1 MLNIKSTAIAA
12 TAAMTVRNAA
22 GEPLSDAGGNPITIM
37 LYGPGSK
44 KYQAAKHKAEERNN
58 TRAFSRMQGKSEG
71 KISAEEKLTERAEF
85 LAACTASFN
94 GFGYND
100 LSGREAHLA
109 TYADIEIGHI
119 ADDAEKF
126 LAERANFLPQPA
138 NSSSSTSATQ
148 PG

>member
-1 MLNIKSTAIAA
+1 MLNIKSLAISA
-12 TAAMTVRNAA
+12 TAVMTVRNAA
-22 GEPLSDAGGNPITIM
+22 GEPLSDTAGNPITIT

-44 KYQAAKHKAEERNN
+44 QYQAAKHRAEDRNN
-58 TRAFSRMQGKSEG
+58 TRTFARMQGKSEG
-71 KISAEEKLTERAEF
+71 KISVTEKLAERAEF
-85 LAACTASFN
+85 LAACTVGFN
-94 GFGYND
+94 GFGFND
-100 LSGREAHLA
+100 LTGHEAHLA

-126 LAERANFLPQPA
+126 LAERVNFLPRPA